1 MNVRASETV
10 PRGRPA
16 EARGRDFV
24 IFFDEKEG
32 TTPIIRLLNNFSR
45 VEVIRTMGEWE
56 PFDRHACGP
65 IQLSALRRCLDLVFS
80 RTPVAEINE
89 LYERTATR
97 PLSTFRGDGS
107 IGFKMRFT
115 PPEGSSRD
123 LFSRLMVDVLKRH
136 DVLVFLAVRQDL
148 LRWALSKYHGDG
160 TGRPGHLQF
169 RLGSGKLARN
179 EIPRMTV
186 DTDRLERTIE
196 RCEAIHAEKRRL
208 MAKLQDAGVDVV
220 PVRYED
226 FLADPAA
233 SLVGLMAHLGHEVS
247 DDDAR
252 RALARG
258 AFVERVHGD
267 DLSEFFV
274 NAAELESRF
283 GDRFEPWP

>member
-1 MNVRASETV
+1 
-10 PRGRPA
+10 
-16 EARGRDFV
+16 
-24 IFFDEKEG
+24 
-32 TTPIIRLLNNFSR
+32 
-45 VEVIRTMGEWE
+45 
-56 PFDRHACGP
+56 
-65 IQLSALRRCLDLVFS
+65 
-80 RTPVAEINE
+80 
-89 LYERTATR
+89 
-97 PLSTFRGDGS
+97 
-107 IGFKMRFT
+107 
-115 PPEGSSRD
+115 
-123 LFSRLMVDVLKRH
+123 
-136 DVLVFLAVRQDL
+136 

>member
-1 MNVRASETV
+1 MS
-10 PRGRPA
+10 

-24 IFFDEKEG
+24 MFFDEKEG
-32 TTPIIRLLNNFSR
+32 TTPIIRLLDNFPQ

-56 PFDRHACGP
+56 PFDRHASGP
-65 IQLSALRRCLDLVFS
+65 MPLSSLRACLDLVFS
-80 RTPVAEINE
+80 RTPVEEINE
-89 LYERTATR
+89 LYRRTATR
-97 PLSTFRGDGS
+97 PLSPFRGDGS

-123 LFSRLMVDVLKRH
+123 LFSRVMLDVLNRH

-160 TGRPGHLQF
+160 TGRAGHIQF
-169 RLGSGKLARN
+169 RLASGKLARD
-179 EIPRMTV
+179 EIPRITV
-186 DTDRLERTIE
+186 DSDRLERTID
-196 RCEAIHAEKRRL
+196 RCEAIHAEKRKL
-208 MAKLQDAGVDVV
+208 MRELKQGGLDVV

-233 SLVGLMAHLGHEVS
+233 CLMDLIAGLGHEVS
-247 DDDAR
+247 GDEAR
-252 RALARG
+252 AALARG

-274 NAAELESRF
+274 NAEELESRF
-283 GDRFEPWP
+283 GDRFQPWR